1 MKERNGRKAVRDA
14 AIGSGVAASAEHYAD
29 NVILHAQR
37 GHGFAA
43 EKANHLADVLSGKRA
58 RRVGGDNRLDGPDR
72 IVNGLAIQTRYCQT
86 GKKCIASCFRNGK
99 FRYMGGNGPMLIEVP
114 SDKYVAAVQAMK
126 SRISKGQVP
135 DVSDPAQAKTIV
147 RKGWF
152 TYDQARNVA
161 KSGSIEGLTYDAAN
175 GVRLAGTAMGV
186 SAAIV
191 FAVSVWNGEDAVD
204 ALGKACVAGLKVG
217 SLAWVTSILAAQ
229 VGRTGV
235 EQGLRGT
242 TDWVVWQLGPK
253 ATSWIAN
260 GLYEGAPIYGT
271 SAANR
276 LSKVLRGNLVSGA
289 AAVMVLSAADLIRLL
304 RGRMSVRQMLKNLTS
319 TAVGV
324 AGGSVGWLLG
334 SAAGASIGSEIP
346 RVGPR
351 LGRAIGGITGAIVFG
366 SGASRAAGAV
376 LDRFIEDDAEEMMGI
391 IEESFG
397 ELAHRY
403 VLGEREANAVLDRL
417 LGTDD
422 LSGRLRDMFAAED
435 RPEFAREW
443 LSALVRQQA
452 GQRAP
457 VGLPSEQLV
466 LECIGTAARA

>member
-1 MKERNGRKAVRDA
+1 MKENEGTKPGPDS
-14 AIGSGVAASAEHYAD
+14 AIATGVAPSVEHCAD
-29 NVILHAQR
+29 NAILHAHR
-37 GHGFAA
+37 GHGLAA
-43 EKANHLADVLSGKRA
+43 EKANHLADVLSGKRP
-58 RRVGGDNRLDGPDR
+58 RRVGGDNRLDAPDR

-86 GKKCIASCFRNGK
+86 GKKCIASCFRNGR

-114 SDKYVAAVQAMK
+114 SDKYAAAVQAME
-126 SRISKGQVP
+126 SRIGKGQVP
-135 DVSDPAQAKTIV
+135 GVSDPAQAKTIV
-147 RKGWF
+147 LKGRF
-152 TYDQARNVA
+152 TYEQARNVA

-191 FAVSVWNGEDAVD
+191 FGVSVWNGEDAVD
-204 ALGKACVAGLKVG
+204 ALGKSCVAGLKVG
-217 SLAWVTSILAAQ
+217 SLAWLTSILAVQ
-229 VGRTGV
+229 LGRTGE
-235 EQGLRGT
+235 EQGLRGI
-242 TDWVVWQLGPK
+242 TDWVVWQLGRK

-260 GLYEGAPIYGT
+260 GLYEGAPIYGA
-271 SAANR
+271 SAANH
-276 LSKVLRGNLVSGA
+276 LSKALRGNLVSGA
-289 AAVMVLSAADLIRLL
+289 AAVIVLSAADLIRLL
-304 RGRMSVRQMLKNLTS
+304 RGRMSVRQLLKNLTS

-334 SAAGASIGSEIP
+334 SAAGASIGSAIP

-366 SGASRAAGAV
+366 SGASRAPGAV

-397 ELAHRY
+397 EMAHRY
-403 VLGEREANAVLDRL
+403 VLGEREANAVLDGL

-422 LSGRLRDMFAAED
+422 LPRSLRHMFAAED

-452 GQRAP
+452 GQRTQ